1 MEELQKAAFTSVAR
15 GCGFAM
21 LAIVCVMVGLSFEP
35 RAAFQAGGMLTLIMT
50 LILLVR
56 ARNALTKDYK
66 RTEMWLLLPE
76 DFRPPERYAQWATAT
91 VMRDAYFT
99 FAQYTALISIAM
111 WVIALIMG
119 LLGYALGRN

>member
-1 MEELQKAAFTSVAR
+1 
-15 GCGFAM
+15 
-21 LAIVCVMVGLSFEP
+21 
-35 RAAFQAGGMLTLIMT
+35 
-50 LILLVR
+50 
-56 ARNALTKDYK
+56 
-66 RTEMWLLLPE
+66 MWLLLPE